1 MGKLPLKIICTHP
14 KEQSPTIFTPGI
26 KQNQAE
32 KPVLTGVWLNTASL
46 QRMPGQLLLFPFS
59 AGLPWGRASLGR
71 YFSRHL
77 YAEETLPAGYSPAP
91 SSTCAGSEQ
100 AWAVWVTWGVWVTQQ
115 PLALSAVWFEPPAL
129 LDPR

>member
-32 KPVLTGVWLNTASL
+32 KPVLTGVWVNTASL
-46 QRMPGQLLLFPFS
+46 QRTPGQLLLFPFS
-59 AGLPWGRASLGR
+59 AGLPWARASLGR
-71 YFSRHL
+71 CRYSSRHL

-91 SSTCAGSEQ
+91 SSACAGSKQ
-100 AWAVWVTWGVWVTQQ
+100 AHGVCGLHGMCGLHGS
-115 PLALSAVWFEPPAL
+115 P
-129 LDPR
+129 